1 MPRIDFVISNHRHHV
16 EMFLPLIRRLGEV
29 PGYHCHVM
37 SLCELRGLPSPGERF
52 AEVGVALTRIPN
64 RSYRASPA
72 SGSRT
77 GRSSAARAVARALA
91 WHQLIRPGLKAWKR
105 RPPDLVVLPNDGAYP
120 YDRIVRLLKGLAVPC
135 CLVQEGIK
143 FWRTRYGTGQA
154 DAVAAWG
161 ENSAE
166 FFRRQGVPAERIH
179 LTGNPRYETV
189 TRNDRRDEAAEI
201 AGRLNLAQNLL
212 LLASN
217 PIDDLGMCTNREKL
231 DLGRHFVAAMEPLF
245 DDPEF
250 HLAFKLHPRE
260 SVRQFSAIARE
271 SPDPARTSVLYD
283 EPLYALLAASRAAV
297 ILASTVGI
305 DALLCRVPLGVLE
318 IPPHGFAFD
327 YVQSGAALGL
337 GWDGSM
343 ADQVRRLQRPGA
355 WESLAGD
362 RYLERN
368 LKGRPGATELIVQLI
383 LRLAAN

>member
-1 MPRIDFVISNHRHHV
+1 M
-16 EMFLPLIRRLGEV
+16 
-29 PGYHCHVM
+29 
-37 SLCELRGLPSPGERF
+37 
-52 AEVGVALTRIPN
+52 
-64 RSYRASPA
+64 
-72 SGSRT
+72 
-77 GRSSAARAVARALA
+77 
-91 WHQLIRPGLKAWKR
+91 
-105 RPPDLVVLPNDGAYP
+105 LPNDGAYP

-189 TRNDRRDEAAEI
+189 TRDDRRDEAAEI
-201 AGRLNLAQNLL
+201 ADRLKLAPNLL

-231 DLGRHFVAAMEPLF
+231 DLVRDFVAAMEPLF

-383 LRLAAN
+383 QRLAAN